1 MKSSKI
7 KKLLGL
13 VTAMLTALCLVTA
26 SLPSAKAASVYD
38 EYLSWSQLDSRWG
51 NVAMGGSTIRSSGC
65 LITSLAI
72 MLVHSGS
79 IDSAAMKNLGISDIE
94 QFNPGVLANAYTSV
108 NGFSSG
114 GAISS
119 WGTIHQLVPKVEW
132 GWDKYFSNTSKEA
145 VSAEIKSLMSQGWH
159 IIARVAA
166 PYGGYHWVYI
176 QGVTDETIYICDP
189 AKDERDLYEAYADGL
204 QGEYWALKGANA
216 PDMSFKGPVVYEP
229 ELTLS
234 VYPKETV
241 FDYGEAFDA
250 SGFNVT
256 LSGVHPDKGPW
267 ENSSVPLSVADL
279 VYYDASDYDPFTAGT
294 YEIRITAMTEYA
306 TAETFVYVTVSQP
319 VGEYFLEAS
328 DRLEVYGD
336 HEEGT
341 AVLTL
346 TKGNVVNVTECYGDY
361 GLIESDDFT
370 GWVNV
375 SLLADAASGCEYP
388 VGDINNDGS
397 VDKYDLSLLNDYIR
411 AKSLLPD
418 GISTLTSV
426 ERAAADINS
435 DGVID
440 DSDVIGL
447 LKAIYSL

>member
-7 KKLLGL
+7 RKLLSL
-13 VTAMLTALCLVTA
+13 LTAMLTAVCLATA
-26 SLPSAKAASVYD
+26 SLPSAQAASIYD
-38 EYLSWSQLDSRWG
+38 EYLSWSQMDSRWSET
-51 NVAMGGSTIRSSGC
+51 AMGGSTIRSSGC
-65 LITSLAI
+65 LLTSLAI

-94 QFNPGVLANAYTSV
+94 QFDPGVLAKAYTRV

-132 GWDKYFSNTSKEA
+132 GWDKYFSNTSKAA
-145 VSAEIKSLMSQGWH
+145 VSAEIKNLMSQGWH

-189 AKDERDLYEAYADGL
+189 AKDERDLYKAYSGGL

-216 PDMSFKGPVVYEP
+216 PDMSFKGPMTYEP
-229 ELTLS
+229 ELAIS
-234 VYPKETV
+234 VCTGELV
-241 FDYGEAFDA
+241 FDYGEELDLSDVAV
-250 SGFNVT
+250 S
-256 LSGVHPDKGPW
+256 LSGVHPEKGPW
-267 ENSSVPLSVADL
+267 EADPLPLGESD

-294 YEIRITAMTEYA
+294 YEIRLWAQTGYA
-306 TAETFVYVTVSQP
+306 SAEAVIRATVSQP
-319 VGEYFLEAS
+319 VGEYFLSDS
-328 DRLEVYGD
+328 DRLEVRSD
-336 HEEGT
+336 HENGT
-341 AVLTL
+341 VLLLL
-346 TKGNVVNVTECYGDY
+346 TRGNVVNVTECYGDY

-375 SLLADAASGCEYP
+375 SLLTAAATGSECT

-411 AKSLLPD
+411 ARSLLPD
-418 GISTLTSV
+418 GISTLRSV
-426 ERAAADINS
+426 ERLAADINS

-447 LKAIYSL
+447 LKLIYDL